1 MPASVKGG
9 LFVGGAVAVGI
20 LAGLLIPTLVGAER
34 GAGNGTRGH
43 TAQLPTMPSLIGR
56 PLDEAKGELRRRRI
70 AYVTDAPSIVEAVAP
85 GILEV
90 CESVPAPGA
99 RVRGSARL
107 NAALAGTCGI

>member
-9 LFVGGAVAVGI
+9 LFVGAAVMVGI
-20 LAGLLIPTLVGAER
+20 LAGLLVPTLVGAER
-34 GAGNGTRGH
+34 AGGKGTRAH
-43 TAQLPTMPSLIGR
+43 TAQLPTMPSVVGR

-99 RVRGSARL
+99 HVRGSARL
-107 NAALAGTCGI
+107 HAELAGTCGI